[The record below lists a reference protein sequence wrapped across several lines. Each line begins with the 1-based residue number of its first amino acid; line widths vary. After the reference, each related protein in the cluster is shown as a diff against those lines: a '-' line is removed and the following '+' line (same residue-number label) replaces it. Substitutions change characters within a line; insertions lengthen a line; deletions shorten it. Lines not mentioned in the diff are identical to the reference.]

1 MTHDWVVVADSQIGS
16 VHTRDG
22 SPTQDCHRVWTDGSC
37 AVIAVADGHGY
48 FEHFRSDVG
57 SQLAT
62 AAATEILVQE
72 VGGFRD
78 AEAVEKRLT
87 SEIGPTIVDTWT
99 RTVLEHI
106 DQNPFSSDEQ
116 LAVPNDTTVGLLKPY
131 GSTVLAMA
139 VSQDVLAIL
148 QIGDGD
154 AVVIADTGRIVKPLP
169 PDVEL
174 DGVRTTSLCQPDP
187 LRSLRCVGLDI
198 AAERV
203 ALGFICTDGFS
214 APRTDAGGWWRQVGE
229 ELLDRARNHG
239 FDYIKDKL
247 PLWLD
252 EPARY
257 GGDDTT
263 LAIVGDGQLLES
275 AAGADSPSG
284 DALS

>member
-1 MTHDWVVVADSQIGS
+1 MTHDWVVVSDSQIGS

-22 SPTQDCHRVWTDGSC
+22 SRTQDCHRVWTDGSC
-37 AVIAVADGHGY
+37 AVIAVADGHGH

-57 SQLAT
+57 SELAT
-62 AAATEILVQE
+62 SAATEILVRE

-78 AEAVEKRLT
+78 AEAVGKRLA
-87 SEIGPTIVDTWT
+87 SEIGPTLVDTWT
-99 RTVLEHI
+99 RTVREHI
-106 DQNPFSSDEQ
+106 DEHPFTSDEKMD
-116 LAVPNDTTVGLLKPY
+116 VPNDTTVGLLRPY
-131 GSTVLAMA
+131 GSTVLVMA
-139 VSQDVLAIL
+139 VSQEVLAIL

-154 AVVIADTGRIVKPLP
+154 AVVISDTGRIVKPLP

-187 LRSLRCVGLDI
+187 LRSLRSIGLDI
-198 AAERV
+198 ASERV
-203 ALGFICTDGFS
+203 ALGFICTDGFGAS
-214 APRTDAGGWWRQVGE
+214 RTDAEGWWRQVAE
-229 ELLDRARNHG
+229 ELLDRARTHG

-263 LAIVGDGQLLES
+263 LAIVGDGRLLES
-275 AAGADSPSG
+275 AERVDDTAM
-284 DALS
+284 

>member
-22 SPTQDCHRVWTDGSC
+22 SRTQDCHRIWTDGSC

-48 FEHFRSDVG
+48 FEHFRSHVG
-57 SQLAT
+57 SDLAT
-62 AAATEILVQE
+62 SAAMETLARE
-72 VGGFRD
+72 VSGFRD
-78 AEAVEKRLT
+78 AQAVEKQLA

-106 DQNPFSSDEQ
+106 DQHPFTSDEQ
-116 LAVPNDTTVGLLKPY
+116 LDVLNDTTVGLLRPY
-131 GSTVLAMA
+131 GSTVIAMA
-139 VSQDVLAIL
+139 VSQEVLAIV

-154 AVVIADTGRIVKPLP
+154 AVIIADTGRIAKPLP

-187 LRSLRCVGLDI
+187 LRSLRCAGLDI
-198 AAERV
+198 AAERI
-203 ALGFICTDGFS
+203 ALGFICSDGFS
-214 APRTDAGGWWRQVGE
+214 TPRTDAGGWWRQVGE

-252 EPARY
+252 EPARF

-263 LAIVGDGQLLES
+263 LAIVGDGQLLNS
-275 AAGADSPSG
+275 AQPLDQPSG
-284 DALS
+284 DALA